1 MATAWAVEARRQ
13 DHEQCCG
20 RCLLCLL
27 MLSAPGASLLAA
39 SVVLGPGSSGQGLNG
54 QVDLLEDPSGKLG
67 IADLQR
73 ADVQAGFRP
82 ADGRESAGRSPSAW
96 WLRVTLQKGTDA
108 PARWWLELGGMLVL
122 DARLYLPDGQ
132 DGWIERVS
140 GERVPFAEG
149 RDYPYRRGLFEL
161 PELGDQPLT
170 IYVRSYDPAGNLFPL
185 RIWQLGDLQL
195 MSGEENFTYG
205 LIYGVVL
212 ALLLYNLFILFSLR
226 DRAYF
231 WYVLTTG
238 CSLLMMLAMS
248 GHAQQYLWPNIAT
261 PVWLDRMTMPSLW
274 SVLLMRFT
282 SALLSRPGGSPWPTR
297 VLNVVCGLY
306 GFAILINALG
316 MRHEAS
322 LLIALLP
329 VLTMPIALGWAAL
342 RSWQGFVPA
351 RFYLIGYGFVLVSA
365 VILLLRA
372 GGVIPPLP
380 LIGYFYPLAVS
391 LEAILFSFALAYR
404 IQMLR
409 QEKAVA
415 LRLADREKS
424 ARLEQIQRSA
434 EELQGAVELR
444 TAELADA
451 NRQLQHAAF
460 HDSLTELP
468 NRRYLLERLDA
479 AMADSLRR
487 GESLALLLLD
497 LDHFK
502 PINDQYG
509 HDAGDFVLRALG
521 QRLQAHLRR
530 GDFAARLGGDE
541 FAVLVTGPGVKSE
554 LPQIVER
561 LLQALNQPVEYGG
574 VSLLVGVSI
583 GTARFPD
590 DADQL
595 TELYKAADSALYQSK
610 QLGRGTYVIMQ

>member
-1 MATAWAVEARRQ
+1 MLWI
-13 DHEQCCG
+13 

-27 MLSAPGASLLAA
+27 MLSVPGASLLAA

-282 SALLSRPGGSPWPTR
+282 IALLSRPGGSPWPTR

-306 GFAILINALG
+306 GVAILINALG

-380 LIGYFYPLAVS
+380 LIGYFFPLAVS

-502 PINDQYG
+502 PINDQHG

-595 TELYKAADSALYQSK
+595 TELYKAADSALYQAK

>member
-1 MATAWAVEARRQ
+1 MLWI
-13 DHEQCCG
+13 

-132 DGWIERVS
+132 EGWIERVS

-248 GHAQQYLWPNIAT
+248 GHAQQYLWPNVAT

-282 SALLSRPGGSPWPTR
+282 IALLSRPGGSPWPTR

-306 GFAILINALG
+306 GVAILINALG

-380 LIGYFYPLAVS
+380 LIGYFFPLAVS

-451 NRQLQHAAF
+451 NRQLQHVAF

-502 PINDQYG
+502 PINDQHG

-574 VSLLVGVSI
+574 LSLLVGVSI

-595 TELYKAADSALYQSK
+595 TELYKAADSALYQAK

>member
-1 MATAWAVEARRQ
+1 MLWI
-13 DHEQCCG
+13 

-27 MLSAPGASLLAA
+27 MLSVPGASLLAA

-96 WLRVTLQKGTDA
+96 WLRVTLHKGIDA

-282 SALLSRPGGSPWPTR
+282 IALLSRPGGSPWPTR

-306 GFAILINALG
+306 GVAILINALG

-380 LIGYFYPLAVS
+380 LIGYFFPLAVS

-595 TELYKAADSALYQSK
+595 TELYKAADSALYQAK

>member
-1 MATAWAVEARRQ
+1 MLWI
-13 DHEQCCG
+13 

-132 DGWIERVS
+132 DGWIERAS

-248 GHAQQYLWPNIAT
+248 GHAQQYLWPNVAT

-282 SALLSRPGGSPWPTR
+282 IALLSRPGGSPWPTR

-306 GFAILINALG
+306 GLAILINALG

-380 LIGYFYPLAVS
+380 LIGYFFPLAVS

-451 NRQLQHAAF
+451 NRQLQHVAF

-502 PINDQYG
+502 PINDQHG

-561 LLQALNQPVEYGG
+561 LLRALNQPVEYGG

-595 TELYKAADSALYQSK
+595 TELYKAADSALYQAK

>member
-1 MATAWAVEARRQ
+1 MLWI
-13 DHEQCCG
+13 

-39 SVVLGPGSSGQGLNG
+39 SVVLGPGSSGQGLSG

-73 ADVQAGFRP
+73 ANVQAGFRP

-96 WLRVTLQKGTDA
+96 WLRVTLQKGIDA

-132 DGWIERVS
+132 DGWIERAS

-161 PELGDQPLT
+161 PELDDQPLT

-282 SALLSRPGGSPWPTR
+282 IALLSRPGGSPWPSR

-306 GFAILINALG
+306 GVAILINALG

-380 LIGYFYPLAVS
+380 LIGYFFPLAVS

-502 PINDQYG
+502 PINDQHG

-574 VSLLVGVSI
+574 ASLLVGVSI

-595 TELYKAADSALYQSK
+595 TELYKAADSALYQAK

>member
-1 MATAWAVEARRQ
+1 
-13 DHEQCCG
+13 
-20 RCLLCLL
+20 
-27 MLSAPGASLLAA
+27 MLSVPGASLLAA

-96 WLRVTLQKGTDA
+96 WLRVTLQKGIDA

-132 DGWIERVS
+132 DGWIERAS

-282 SALLSRPGGSPWPTR
+282 IALLSRPGGSPWPSR

-306 GFAILINALG
+306 GVAILINALG

-380 LIGYFYPLAVS
+380 LIGYFFPLAVS

-502 PINDQYG
+502 PINDQHG

-595 TELYKAADSALYQSK
+595 TELYKAADSALYQAK